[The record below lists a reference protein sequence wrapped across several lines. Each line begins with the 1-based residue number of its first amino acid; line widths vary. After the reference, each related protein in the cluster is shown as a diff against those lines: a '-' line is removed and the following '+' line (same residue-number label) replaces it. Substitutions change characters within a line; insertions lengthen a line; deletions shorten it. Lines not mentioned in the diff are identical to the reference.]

1 MAYIQNFKSLN
12 GTTYT
17 VQVDGVTLSTTPPLA
32 ATPFSTEEDGDTD
45 VFTPV
50 RTQTGYLR
58 LMSTDLS
65 TWRSLIPSGALA
77 EPVMLKRGTDILWQ
91 GYVQTGTYGMA
102 FPSLYE
108 EVDIPLCCPLSVL
121 ECIQVD
127 VVGPADMVSVG
138 QLLNYIFSKLTGLS
152 FYVCFSVG
160 TSTYTTVPE
169 WLQYK
174 LVWRNFINKGTPA
187 TGRFS
192 CLGLLQEVCKFFGWS
207 CRTIGQGIYFTSA
220 ADPIQSDHFIRYTI
234 AGLLT
239 PSTGYT
245 TVGYQTLALTDA
257 DFASNGHSE
266 EFIPG
271 YKSVTV
277 NSELNAYNALV
288 KMPSDEILKKYQYET
303 PVLGRRF
310 QSNLTKRYDCWI
322 LKHESVDFENEDVTI
337 TSYTEQDMTSSSP
350 LDFEYGKLLIY
361 DGDTSEN
368 KPRFGWTTIFEIHEM
383 PWDRQRQNNTP
394 LFSIESKDTFA
405 LGGGTLYV
413 KGGADYMDQKEVSTD
428 PTAVCIM
435 RIGIPGNYKYWNGSA
450 WSSSYATF
458 NIAYTMQG
466 IPNTRSLITEP
477 EYEGTG
483 MPISGNMFGYI
494 YFAVMKINYHVGLFE
509 GTGYIPIMNLEIG
522 FARVGED
529 DTIND
534 KSYMANGGLF
544 PEEHTVDTIF
554 TTDKTEVV
562 SGGKTIHCELGY
574 GMLFGNNG
582 IVDTITFGDGTQKK
596 PEQHCANVIAAFMNT
611 SRQVLTL
618 DLKTTAIGDVGPG
631 HIVSYGGN
639 TYIPI
644 SVSHDWRED
653 ISTIK
658 MVKKS

>member
-77 EPVMLKRGTDILWQ
+77 EPVMLKRGNDIIWQ

-108 EVDIPLCCPLSVL
+108 EVDIPICCPLSVL

-127 VVGPADMVSVG
+127 VVGPSEMVSVG

-160 TSTYTTVPE
+160 TSTYTTVPA
-169 WLQYK
+169 WLGYK
-174 LVWRNFINKGTPA
+174 VVWRNFINKGTPA

-239 PSTGYT
+239 PASGYT

-288 KMPSDEILKKYQYET
+288 KLPSDELLKKYQYNT
-303 PVLGRRF
+303 PTEGY
-310 QSNLTKRYDCWI
+310 RYQGNGIESWI
-322 LKHESVDFENEDVTI
+322 LIQQSVDYENEDVTI
-337 TSYTEQDMTSSSP
+337 TSNTLPEQALSSC
-350 LDFEYGKLLIY
+350 YGKLCIY
-361 DGDTSEN
+361 DPDMSEN
-368 KPRFGWTTIFEIHEM
+368 KPRFGWTVVFELIQSVTYNKT
-383 PWDRQRQNNTP
+383 DNTP
-394 LFSIESKDTFA
+394 LFSIESKDAFY
-405 LGGGTLYV
+405 LGNGTLYV
-413 KGGADYMDQKEVSTD
+413 KGGADFVSNAND
-428 PTAVCIM
+428 GLPTVVCVL
-435 RIGIPGNYKYWNGSA
+435 RVGVSGNYKYWNGSS
-450 WSSSYATF
+450 WSSNFSTF
-458 NIAYTMQG
+458 QFEYTRQG
-466 IPNTRSLITEP
+466 IPNTRSSISEP
-477 EYEGTG
+477 EYEGYG
-483 MPISGNMFGYI
+483 APIGSTVYGSI
-494 YFAVMKINYHVGLFE
+494 YFAVLEVHGSVFFFPNKYA
-509 GTGYIPIMNLEIG
+509 PIMNLEIG

-529 DTIND
+529 DAIND
-534 KSYMANGGLF
+534 KSYVANGGLF
-544 PEEHTVDTIF
+544 PDETTIDTIF

-596 PEQHCANVIAAFMNT
+596 PEQHYADVIAAFMNT

-658 MVKKS
+658 MVNKS

>member
-1 MAYIQNFKSLN
+1 
-12 GTTYT
+12 
-17 VQVDGVTLSTTPPLA
+17 
-32 ATPFSTEEDGDTD
+32 
-45 VFTPV
+45 
-50 RTQTGYLR
+50 
-58 LMSTDLS
+58 
-65 TWRSLIPSGALA
+65 
-77 EPVMLKRGTDILWQ
+77 LWQ

-174 LVWRNFINKGTPA
+174 LVWRNFTNKGTPA

-271 YKSVTV
+271 YKSVTI

-303 PVLGRRF
+303 PTEGY
-310 QSNLTKRYDCWI
+310 RYQGNGIESWI
-322 LKHESVDFENEDVTI
+322 LIQQSVDYENEDVTI
-337 TSYTEQDMTSSSP
+337 TSNTLPAQALSQC
-350 LDFEYGKLLIY
+350 YGKLCIY
-361 DGDTSEN
+361 DPDMSEN
-368 KPRFGWTTIFEIHEM
+368 KPRFGWTVVFALLQSVTYNKT
-383 PWDRQRQNNTP
+383 DNTP
-394 LFSIESKDTFA
+394 LFSIESKDAFY
-405 LGGGTLYV
+405 LGNGTLYV
-413 KGGADYMDQKEVSTD
+413 KGGADFVSNAND
-428 PTAVCIM
+428 GLPTVVCVL
-435 RIGIPGNYKYWNGSA
+435 RVGVSGNYKYWNGSS
-450 WSSSYATF
+450 WSSNFSTF
-458 NIAYTMQG
+458 QFEYTRQG
-466 IPNTRSLITEP
+466 IPNTRTSISEP
-477 EYEGTG
+477 EYEGYG
-483 MPISGNMFGYI
+483 APISSTVYGSI
-494 YFAVMKINYHVGLFE
+494 YFAVLEVHGSMVFFQNKYA
-509 GTGYIPIMNLEIG
+509 PIMNLEIG

-554 TTDKTEVV
+554 TTDKTQVV

>member
-108 EVDIPLCCPLSVL
+108 EVDIPICCPLSVL

-127 VVGPADMVSVG
+127 VVGPSEMVTVG

-245 TVGYQTLALTDA
+245 TVGYQSLALTDA

-271 YKSVTV
+271 YKSVTI

-288 KMPSDEILKKYQYET
+288 KMPSDELLKKYQYNT
-303 PVLGRRF
+303 P
-310 QSNLTKRYDCWI
+310 TKGYRYQGNGIESWI
-322 LKHESVDFENEDVTI
+322 LIQQSVDFENEDVTI
-337 TSYTEQDMTSSSP
+337 SSNTLPAQALSQC
-350 LDFEYGKLLIY
+350 YGKLCIY
-361 DGDTSEN
+361 DPDMSEN
-368 KPRFGWTTIFEIHEM
+368 KPRFGWTVVFELIQSVTYNKT
-383 PWDRQRQNNTP
+383 DNTP
-394 LFSIESKDTFA
+394 LFSIESKDAFY
-405 LGGGTLYV
+405 LGNGTLYV
-413 KGGADYMDQKEVSTD
+413 KGGADFVSNAND
-428 PTAVCIM
+428 GMPTVVCVL
-435 RIGIPGNYKYWNGSA
+435 RVGTPGNYKYWNGST
-450 WSSSYATF
+450 WTGSYATF
-458 NIAYTMQG
+458 QFEYTRQG
-466 IPNTRSLITEP
+466 IPNTRSSISEP
-477 EYEGTG
+477 EYEGYG
-483 MPISGNMFGYI
+483 APIGSTVYGSI
-494 YFAVMKINYHVGLFE
+494 YFAVLEVHGSVFFFPNKYA
-509 GTGYIPIMNLEIG
+509 PIMNLEIG

-529 DTIND
+529 DAIND
-534 KSYMANGGLF
+534 KSYVANGGLF
-544 PEEHTVDTIF
+544 PDEHTVDTIF

-574 GMLFGNNG
+574 GMLFGDNG

-596 PEQHCANVIAAFMNT
+596 PEQHCADVIAAFMNT

-658 MVKKS
+658 MVNKS

>member
-77 EPVMLKRGTDILWQ
+77 EPVTLKRGNDILWQ

-127 VVGPADMVSVG
+127 VVGPSEMVTVG

-160 TSTYTTVPE
+160 TSTYTTVPA
-169 WLQYK
+169 WLGYK
-174 LVWRNFINKGTPA
+174 VVWRNFINKGTPA

-220 ADPIQSDHFIRYTI
+220 ADPIQSDHFVRYTI

-239 PSTGYT
+239 PASGYT
-245 TVGYQTLALTDA
+245 TVAYQTLALTDA
-257 DFASNGHSE
+257 DFASDAHTE

-288 KMPSDEILKKYQYET
+288 KLPSDELLKKYQYNT
-303 PVLGRRF
+303 P
-310 QSNLTKRYDCWI
+310 TEDYRYQGNGIESWI
-322 LKHESVDFENEDVTI
+322 LIQQSVDYEDENVIIASNTI
-337 TSYTEQDMTSSSP
+337 STD
-350 LDFEYGKLLIY
+350 LLNNCYGKLCIY
-361 DGDTSEN
+361 DPDMSEN
-368 KPRFGWTTIFEIHEM
+368 KPRFGWTVVFELIQSVHYTKT
-383 PWDRQRQNNTP
+383 DNTP
-394 LFSIESKDTFA
+394 LFSIESQDAFF
-405 LGGGTLYV
+405 LGNGTLYV
-413 KGGADYMDQKEVSTD
+413 KGGADFVSNAND
-428 PTAVCIM
+428 GLPTVVCVL
-435 RIGIPGNYKYWNGSA
+435 RVGTPGNYKYWNGST
-450 WSSSYATF
+450 WTGSYATF
-458 NIAYTMQG
+458 QFEYTRQG
-466 IPNTRSLITEP
+466 IPNTRSSISEP
-477 EYEGTG
+477 EYEGYG
-483 MPISGNMFGYI
+483 APIGSTVYGSI
-494 YFAVMKINYHVGLFE
+494 YFAVLEVHGSVFFFPNKYA
-509 GTGYIPIMNLEIG
+509 PIMNLEIG

-529 DTIND
+529 DAIND
-534 KSYMANGGLF
+534 KSYVANGGLF

-554 TTDKTEVV
+554 TTDKTQVV
-562 SGGKTIHCELGY
+562 VGNKTIHCELGY
-574 GMLFGNNG
+574 GMLFGDSG
-582 IVDTITFGDGTQKK
+582 IVDTILFGDGTQKK